1 MKSSIIVLSSL
12 MLSSFAFADMAGS
25 GVQVKQQAVHQ
36 EKVEIHNRF
45 HDMKTDELLG
55 MRGTM
60 HNEQDKEQLH
70 NELMDRQKMMTKE
83 QKEKFMR
90 RPDKV
95 SNEMGMQGKGN
106 AYGQGQGMMQGQ
118 GKKMMEGGSGMGNK
132 GGR

>member
-1 MKSSIIVLSSL
+1 MKTLTGFLAASALFATITYAESVSSNAV
-12 MLSSFAFADMAGS
+12 
-25 GVQVKQQAVHQ
+25 QAVHQ
-36 EKVEIHNRF
+36 EMNQNRF
-45 HDMKTDELLG
+45 QHMNTDELLEK
-55 MRGTM
+55 RGTM
-60 HNEQDKEQLH
+60 TTQQEREQLH
-70 NELMDRQKMMTKE
+70 NELMNRQQKMTKE

-118 GKKMMEGGSGMGNK
+118 GKKMMEGGSRGMNK